1 MARFTSSS
9 LFMSTGVSVEILK
22 KSIQNFWYDKC
33 ASHHTLT
40 AFYIQH
46 EMDSLVSLQCHVD
59 KENMSSKKKKG
70 IHIKEIKTDV
80 TWSVVEINETP
91 VVSIVCWCKAHKA
104 SVAGQKATE
113 LPEA

>member
-1 MARFTSSS
+1 MTNVHHIIHLQLSTSNMKWIP
-9 LFMSTGVSVEILK
+9 LFLFSVMSTK
-22 KSIQNFWYDKC
+22 KTCQ
-33 ASHHTLT
+33 A
-40 AFYIQH
+40 
-46 EMDSLVSLQCHVD
+46 
-59 KENMSSKKKKG
+59 KKKKG